1 MQKLPRLDA
10 KDVQKELIEPA
21 VKGTEAKWPNPEEW
35 NWSKIEGFRLT
46 CATDRHIQAS
56 YKILLQQCFDR
67 NMLVRRQDDRDDL
80 YNFIRKHMIHFFGG
94 CYASGEQGAVGT
106 FGYVWETCESY
117 VLDKSGGGRVAGEAS
132 INRVVVTSSVAAV
145 GPPMTYLEAGFGKR
159 CHDRA
164 SSHIAPKLSRIH
176 HGYVRYVDDM

>member
-80 YNFIRKHMIHFFGG
+80 YNFIRKHMIHFLEAVMRA
-94 CYASGEQGAVGT
+94 ASKALLVRLDT
-106 FGYVWETCESY
+106 FGRNVKATFWTSRVEVGWLVRPALTALSSPHPSLRLGLLWHIWRRGLENAVTTEPVPTLHQSCLES
-117 VLDKSGGGRVAGEAS
+117 
-132 INRVVVTSSVAAV
+132 I
-145 GPPMTYLEAGFGKR
+145 M
-159 CHDRA
+159 
-164 SSHIAPKLSRIH
+164 
-176 HGYVRYVDDM
+176 DMYDM